1 MSRRGGPA
9 LVVPRVCGAVYAL
22 VLLAGLYYV
31 IGGLGEYRPLRTVGF
46 VAGIGLLFGL
56 EFLVR
61 RREPAQRVAML
72 ALLARLVLYFA
83 VVALDE
89 SSLSRALFVLVPFI
103 GYLTLGRTV
112 GLVLGG
118 LCLALLVAGFAVW
131 VPGWYREPNYVS
143 DVLMFG
149 LGVIMAIAMA
159 EVAAGERRAAARVAD
174 LSAATERNRLARDIH
189 DSLGHH
195 LTAISVQLEKASAF
209 RDRDPEVAERAL
221 ADVRGSAR
229 RALDDV
235 RASVGALRTP
245 AALPVALAELVE
257 QTGGPEV
264 SLRIEGEERA
274 TDPATAT
281 ALYRAAQEAITNAR
295 RHGGADR
302 VTVTVSFGSADTRL
316 VVADD
321 GRGFRP
327 EDPDNHQGFGL
338 LGLRERAALVGGVVT
353 VESRPGAGTRI
364 TVTVPRRDPAAL
376 RS

>member
-9 LVVPRVCGAVYAL
+9 LVVARVCGAVYAL

-61 RREPAQRVAML
+61 RREPAQRVAVL